1 MATTAPVESPQVSDL
16 EATEL
21 APMYN
26 VILLDD
32 DDHTYDYVIRMIT
45 SIFGHDPET
54 ALAHTREVDESGRTI
69 LLTTTFERAEMKQ
82 DQVHS
87 FGADPL
93 LPRSQGAMRAI
104 LELA

>member
-1 MATTAPVESPQVSDL
+1 MATTAPVESPQVGES

-26 VILLDD
+26 VVLLDD
-32 DDHTYDYVIRMIT
+32 DDHTYEYVIRMIT
-45 SIFGHDPET
+45 SLFGHDPQT
-54 ALAHTREVDESGRTI
+54 ALELTQEVDNSGRTI

-93 LPRSQGAMRAI
+93 LPRSQGAMSVI